1 MISSERERSFNKDS
15 KVSFRILRGV
25 NHRITSSILGSYRKC
40 LESDQRYDNHNTPAS
55 ILNFLDQ
62 K

>member
-1 MISSERERSFNKDS
+1 MNSSERERSFNKDS

-40 LESDQRYDNHNTPAS
+40 LESDRRYDNHNTPAS

>member
-1 MISSERERSFNKDS
+1 MISFERERSFNKDL
-15 KVSFRILRGV
+15 KVSFRVLRGV
-25 NHRITSSILGSYRKC
+25 NHRITSGILGSYRKC
-40 LESDQRYDNHNTPAS
+40 LDSDRRYDNHNTPAS

>member
-1 MISSERERSFNKDS
+1 MNSSERERSFNKDS
-15 KVSFRILRGV
+15 KVSFRILRGD
-25 NHRITSSILGSYRKC
+25 NSRITSSILGSYRKC
-40 LESDQRYDNHNTPAS
+40 LESDRRYDHHHTPAS

>member
-1 MISSERERSFNKDS
+1 MSNSERERSLNKDS
-15 KVSFRILRGV
+15 KISFRILKGV

-40 LESDQRYDNHNTPAS
+40 LESDRRYDNPHNPTS